1 MGNLG
6 DVFGGQSANDIEER
20 SFDVLPMG
28 DYTLVVTASE
38 TKTTKSGNGTY
49 LSCTMEIVE
58 GQHKGRKL
66 FANFNIKNPNAE
78 AVSIA
83 RAELAALCR
92 AVRVPNPKDS
102 SELHDKP
109 FDARIGIEK
118 RKDTGDSGG
127 SDDRRRSSD
136 ERQEALGTMKHRVGR
151 GPGAVS
157 GPRFSEGR
165 SCHRFTN

>member
-20 SFDVLPMG
+20 SFDPLPMG
-28 DYTLVVTASE
+28 DYTLVVTDSE
-38 TKTTKSGNGTY
+38 MKATKSGTGEY
-49 LSCTMEIVE
+49 LSLKVEVVE
-58 GQHKGRKL
+58 GKYKGRKL

-118 RKDTGDSGG
+118 RKDTGEAQNRIKKYAVRGGLGGNTSGSTTG
-127 SDDRRRSSD
+127 GGQATSDKKPW
-136 ERQEALGTMKHRVGR
+136 ER
-151 GPGAVS
+151 
-157 GPRFSEGR
+157 
-165 SCHRFTN
+165 